1 MNENE
6 TLNLATSIP
15 LIKKQFKTERIPHT
29 TLLYG
34 EDLNQIF
41 NLMIEITNNIFKKNT
56 TILNNVSDQ
65 LQEPSED
72 IIIINTGSSIK
83 IEHIKQL
90 QHRIKYGPSNHAY
103 CIVIIQNIQKSTN
116 SAKNA
121 LLKSIE
127 EPPEKT
133 IFFLSSEN
141 KYNVSATIRSRAQ
154 QFFIPNQNEPS
165 QSDYQA
171 MINKINEKI
180 TYISVTDFLNYTS
193 FEKTIYIQSLP
204 YDTNTIQDLLTAWK
218 LDIFSKWPELSKK
231 EHFFLQKIIEIISN
245 IKYNLNLKL
254 QLLAVT
260 LQIEE
265 DDSR

>member
-1 MNENE
+1 MRS
-6 TLNLATSIP
+6 A
-15 LIKKQFKTERIPHT
+15 
-29 TLLYG
+29 
-34 EDLNQIF
+34 
-41 NLMIEITNNIFKKNT
+41 
-56 TILNNVSDQ
+56 
-65 LQEPSED
+65 
-72 IIIINTGSSIK
+72 K

-171 MINKINEKI
+171 MINKMN
-180 TYISVTDFLNYTS
+180 V
-193 FEKTIYIQSLP
+193 
-204 YDTNTIQDLLTAWK
+204 DLGTG
-218 LDIFSKWPELSKK
+218 ELSLFQILI
-231 EHFFLQKIIEIISN
+231 HTLSPR
-245 IKYNLNLKL
+245 LNL
-254 QLLAVT
+254 
-260 LQIEE
+260 IHG
-265 DDSR
+265 